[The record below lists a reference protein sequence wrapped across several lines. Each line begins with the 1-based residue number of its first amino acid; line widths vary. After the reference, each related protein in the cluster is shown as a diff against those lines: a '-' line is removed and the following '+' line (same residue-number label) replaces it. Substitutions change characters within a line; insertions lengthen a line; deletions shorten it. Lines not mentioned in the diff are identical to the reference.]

1 MTALFEGKYMAI
13 KNIDELNAMHLDV
26 LKEIGNI
33 GSGNAAGALSE
44 LIMKPTDITVPN
56 VLLLDFNEAINFLG
70 GADTVAIGMMVQL
83 TDDLVGK
90 VIYIIQ
96 HAFASTMTGMLFGAP
111 IEDLTTMD
119 EMASSFISEVGN
131 IMTASYVNAIASL
144 TGMKIDISV
153 PEMTVDMIGAILSVP
168 AVEFAMTGANRV
180 LFIDDGFLIEGSE
193 VRSNLIFVPETKS
206 LEILFEKLGVTV

>member
-1 MTALFEGKYMAI
+1 MALN
-13 KNIDELNAMHLDV
+13 NIDDLSSIHLDV

-44 LIMKPTDITVPN
+44 LIMRPTDITVPN

-70 GADTVAIGMMVQL
+70 GADTIAIGMMVQL
-83 TDDLVGK
+83 SEDINGK

-96 HAFASTMTGMLFGAP
+96 QEFASSMTQMLFGMP
-111 IEDLTTMD
+111 IDDLTAMD
-119 EMASSFISEVGN
+119 DMSMSFISEVGN

-144 TGMKIDISV
+144 TGLTIDISV
-153 PEMTVDMIGAILSVP
+153 PETTVDMIGAILSVP
-168 AVEFAMTGANRV
+168 AVEFAMTGANKV
-180 LFIDDGFLIEGSE
+180 LFIDDSFLIEGSQ

-206 LEILFEKLGVTV
+206 LEVLFEKLGVTV